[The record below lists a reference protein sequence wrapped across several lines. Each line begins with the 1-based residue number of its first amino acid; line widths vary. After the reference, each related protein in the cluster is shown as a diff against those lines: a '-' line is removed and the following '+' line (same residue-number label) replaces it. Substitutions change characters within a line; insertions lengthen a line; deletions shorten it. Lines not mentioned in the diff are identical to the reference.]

1 MKKIEILVSRD
12 SLHYVIERLSLLK
25 AVNDLHVTSSE
36 LVRLNS
42 DEGHKS
48 FISTRV
54 EFAIDDEYVDEVIQL
69 ILGDEKVSFGRLYVM
84 TIDRVFELGY
94 REGHRFRLA
103 LSSLIR
109 APRKHVFD
117 TITDYGNLKR
127 LLPSYYKGVNVRS
140 TSDNIV
146 VTEDEIIILDVTCR
160 QISRHILYPPA
171 VHEVEI
177 LSGYLEGSR
186 ITETYTEM
194 DENTYLMLVADI
206 RMKEDLIEIVG
217 FHAKHRLEQYMRAL
231 IKELTKAIEDRYNSS
246 YLDKQ

>member
-25 AVNDLHVTSSE
+25 AVKDLHVTSSE
-36 LVRLNS
+36 LVRLDS
-42 DEGHKS
+42 DEEHKS
-48 FISTRV
+48 FISTRI

-117 TITDYGNLKR
+117 AITDYGSLR
-127 LLPSYYKGVNVRS
+127 ELLPSYYKSVDVRS
-140 TSDNIV
+140 TNDNIV
-146 VTEDEIIILDVTCR
+146 VTEDEIIILDVACR
-160 QISRHILYPPA
+160 QISRHVLYPPA

-194 DENTYLMLVADI
+194 DDNTYLMLVADI
-206 RMKEDLIEIVG
+206 RMKEDLIELVG
-217 FHAKHRLEQYMRAL
+217 FHAKHRLEQYMRVF
-231 IKELTKAIEDRYNSS
+231 IKELTKAIENRYARSS
-246 YLDKQ
+246 FE